1 MKLRLAGPE
10 AHAALAAAL
19 QPAHRATHQQENFFF
34 DGASQELSSQRVV
47 LRMRFYNKDAKA
59 LITVKV
65 GGGPGR
71 GVQFWPQGRRMCMWG
86 CFPCRARRLE
96 RCCTP
101 CCRAAAVPLLHAAPC
116 RSMRRSMP
124 ACLAFLFRLQG
135 KQVLKDGIGRAPE
148 EEETVDPA
156 AARAFLTDPDRLL
169 NLGTPLLEGLKRRG
183 QLGLARCRVMG
194 WATGDSGCSPASH
207 PPFPAAKP
215 GPQLCHPQPPRLPRL

>member
-1 MKLRLAGPE
+1 MEVEVKLRLAGPE

-59 LITVKV
+59 LITVK
-65 GGGPGR
+65 
-71 GVQFWPQGRRMCMWG
+71 
-86 CFPCRARRLE
+86 
-96 RCCTP
+96 
-101 CCRAAAVPLLHAAPC
+101 
-116 RSMRRSMP
+116 
-124 ACLAFLFRLQG
+124 G

-169 NLGTPLLEGLKRRG
+169 NLGTPLLEGLKSSTGVQQLVCLGGFNNTRQEFEWGGHLLELDETQYEWGRLYELECESAEPERLRQELEAYLT
-183 QLGLARCRVMG
+183 QLGVGYKYSTTTKFANFRNKTLE
-194 WATGDSGCSPASH
+194 
-207 PPFPAAKP
+207 
-215 GPQLCHPQPPRLPRL
+215 